1 MLQVKN
7 LVKRYSTKGETL
19 TALDHVSVNFPE
31 KGMVFLL
38 GKSGSGKSTLLN
50 ISGGLD
56 TPDEGE
62 VIVKGK
68 SSKDFTASDFD
79 SYRNTYVGFIFQE
92 YNILSELT
100 VAENVALA
108 LELQGKPRDEQYVNE
123 LLERVDL
130 ADYGNRRPNTLSG
143 GQKQRVAIA
152 RALVKNPE
160 IIMADEPTGALD
172 SDTGKQVFDTL
183 KKLSKEKLVVVVSH
197 DRDFA
202 ESYAD
207 RIIELK
213 DGKIISDVTRGAA
226 QEGARN
232 LSELSEHKLAVNCG
246 VALSKEEETRILA
259 FLRRHKGGVV
269 ISSEAD
275 DVNGAVENSGYTG
288 FGKTVQE
295 EAVQEE
301 ESCEF
306 IKSSFPAH
314 YAFKM
319 GMSGLKLKPVR
330 LIFTTLL
337 ATIAFIV
344 FGVFS
349 TLITYDTVALG
360 SNTLNDSL
368 YGAAVLTKYGV
379 LHMQNGDTEYTNK
392 LYTANGTL
400 SHFSDSEVEEFLSK
414 YPEMNFIPAY
424 TFNVTSRTYC
434 SILNHVDYSSAASND
449 YFEQMKSFTAFAD
462 VSYISDYLAA
472 EENGVIDLVA
482 GRAPQ
487 NAGECLISYTA
498 YELFAHFGYL
508 TTSTGGD
515 VIPLSKPDELVGREI
530 GVSCGAIGQIYLTIC
545 GVIDTHDDFSS
556 YDFLKKGRSNSGMT
570 SEEYLEAQN
579 QLNEYYTYS
588 LASLCF
594 VGDGF
599 YDLYA
604 EKDQELATDL
614 INQRIRSGA
623 TQSQYFNY
631 SNYLQRNVYEMDN
644 GRTFVSYDLNPD
656 AEAKGSY
663 VSYLFA
669 SLKES
674 ASYKCKTL
682 MKFDSVENAE
692 TDVGYWTPYA
702 FMSDIRESEDT
713 FARIF
718 AIMGAAAAVLAVFAA
733 LLLFNFISASI
744 NAKKKDIGIL
754 RAVGARGIDVF
765 KIFIVEG
772 VAITLFCFVLG
783 CLGSLAACA
792 VTNSVLIANA
802 VMNFKMFSFGW
813 ANWLIVLA
821 IALVTAFVATVIPV
835 SVTARKKP
843 VETIRSI

>member
-1 MLQVKN
+1 MLQVKD

-68 SSKDFTASDFD
+68 SSKDFTVSDFD

-92 YNILSELT
+92 YNILTELT

-108 LELQGKPRDEQYVNE
+108 LELQGKPRDDEYVKE

-130 ADYGNRRPNTLSG
+130 AGYGDRRPNTLSG

-183 KKLSKEKLVVVVSH
+183 KKLSEEKLVVIVSH

-213 DGKIISDVTRGAA
+213 DGRIISDVTRGAA

-246 VALSKEEETRILA
+246 TALSKEEETRILA

-295 EAVQEE
+295 EFVREE
-301 ESCEF
+301 ESGEF
-306 IKSSFPAH
+306 IKSSFPAR

-360 SNTLNDSL
+360 SSTLNDSL

-379 LHMQNGDTEYTNK
+379 LHMQNGDTEYSNK
-392 LYTANGTL
+392 LFTANGTL
-400 SHFSDSEVEEFLSK
+400 SHFSDSEVEDLLSE

-424 TFNVTSRTYC
+424 TLNVTSRSYY
-434 SILNHVDYSSAASND
+434 SISSHVNYSSAASND

-462 VSYISDYLAA
+462 ASYISNYLAA

-487 NAGECLISYTA
+487 NAKECLISYTA

-508 TTSTGGD
+508 TAATNGD
-515 VIPLSKPDELVGREI
+515 VIALSKPDDLVGREI
-530 GVSCGAIGQIYLTIC
+530 GISCGAIGQIYLTIS

-556 YDFLKKGRSNSGMT
+556 YDFLKSGRNNSGMT
-570 SEEYLEAQN
+570 SDDYLDAKSQLSEYFS
-579 QLNEYYTYS
+579 YS

-604 EKDQELATDL
+604 EEDQELANKL
-614 INQRIRSGA
+614 IIQQIRSGA

-631 SNYLQRNVYEMDN
+631 SNYLQRNVYEMDD

-656 AEAKGSY
+656 AEAEGSY
-663 VSYLFA
+663 VVYLFA
-669 SLKES
+669 SLKEN
-674 ASYKCKTL
+674 ASYKTKTL
-682 MKFDSVENAE
+682 MKFDSVENSE

-702 FMSDIRESEDT
+702 FMNDIRESEET

-718 AIMGAAAAVLAVFAA
+718 VIMGTAAAVLAVFAA

-765 KIFIVEG
+765 KIFIVESI
-772 VAITLFCFVLG
+772 AITLFCFVLG

-802 VMNFKMFSFGW
+802 VMSFKMFSFGW

-835 SVTARKKP
+835 SMTAGKKP